1 MQNIKLLLATLIAT
15 LVLVF
20 GLSWLAENWL
30 APGETTDPY
39 QKTATNE
46 ELLDSSLHVL
56 GAGENATYTIVEFS
70 DYICPACGT
79 VSPQLEALA
88 RRYPEQVRLVYR
100 HFPLQNIHPN
110 AFHLAEIAEAAD
122 SQGKFWETNDFI
134 FANQLSLTDRSEE
147 ESLQFII
154 DNAEKIGLNVDQL
167 RASLDS
173 GEPKAKVEED
183 LRQAEKL
190 QLSFTPSIF
199 LNGQLM
205 PIDQIEQKI
214 TTELSNQ

>member
-20 GLSWLAENWL
+20 GVSWLAENWL
-30 APGETTDPY
+30 APAGQTDPY

-56 GAGENATYTIVEFS
+56 GAGEGATYTIVEFS
-70 DYICPACGT
+70 DYICPACGIVT
-79 VSPQLEALA
+79 PQLEALV
-88 RRYPEQVRLVYR
+88 RRYPDQVRLVYR
-100 HFPLQNIHPN
+100 HFPLQNVHPN
-110 AFHLAEIAEAAD
+110 AFRLAEIAEAAD
-122 SQGKFWETNDFI
+122 MQGKFWETNDFI
-134 FANQLSLTDRSEE
+134 FSNQANLNNRSEE
-147 ESLQFII
+147 ESLQFVV
-154 DNAEKIGLNVDQL
+154 DNAAKIGLNVDQL

-173 GEPKAKVEED
+173 GEPKTKVEED

-190 QLSFTPSIF
+190 QLSFTPSVF
-199 LNGQLM
+199 MNGQLM

-214 TTELSNQ
+214 TSELGK